1 MDQETKIVS
10 SPASVLSEAELL
22 RARAKKLGIS
32 LVGNPGIQKLKALI
46 AEKMLSTGEDVP
58 LDDSSRAAETAAQ
71 KRERIRKQALRLV
84 RCRIQCLNP
93 LKKNWP
99 GEILCIAND
108 YIGNVKK
115 FIPYQPP
122 ASNAWHIPYCI
133 YKHMKDKKIPQ
144 IMTIPNP
151 DPRGLQRTI
160 RRTVWVPEYA
170 LQELPPLTKEELSRL
185 ADIQRKNNALDGVT
199 DGFDTTGGLE
209 R

>member
-10 SPASVLSEAELL
+10 SPASVLSEAEVL

-32 LVGNPGIQKLKALI
+32 LVGNPGVQKLKALI

-58 LDDSSRAAETAAQ
+58 LDDSSRATETVAQ

-185 ADIQRKNNALDGVT
+185 ADIQRKNNALDGVS

>member
-32 LVGNPGIQKLKALI
+32 LVGNPGVQKLKALI

-58 LDDSSRAAETAAQ
+58 LDDSSRATETVAQ